1 VKNGLALSSPLF
13 HTLTDAPTPSSAGI
27 FAPQLASTTM
37 GFGFLSSMGFLYN
50 RYFPPLS
57 SQRLAVTPG
66 SNAQFPI
73 SRPYCT
79 VSPALLRII
88 TLFFVPPFSTAFFQR
103 QRSRTHPYTDT
114 DTPRRRRHMTQTN
127 PSQLKPPL
135 IRPCFPPPD
144 LVHVRR
150 GTPDIVRDDMGNP
163 GESRPANYGALGKT
177 LGICAIFGGIGFALG
192 NVILTSFALPA
203 SIQPDAVI
211 NSLFNIGL
219 WVAAMFF
226 QVQDDM

>member
-1 VKNGLALSSPLF
+1 
-13 HTLTDAPTPSSAGI
+13 
-27 FAPQLASTTM
+27 
-37 GFGFLSSMGFLYN
+37 
-50 RYFPPLS
+50 
-57 SQRLAVTPG
+57 
-66 SNAQFPI
+66 
-73 SRPYCT
+73 
-79 VSPALLRII
+79 
-88 TLFFVPPFSTAFFQR
+88 
-103 QRSRTHPYTDT
+103 
-114 DTPRRRRHMTQTN
+114 MTQTN